1 MRSYCYSL
9 LSLLSI
15 ASALP
20 LNERAT
26 TATYDY
32 VIVGCGVAGLVL
44 VNRLSENSDVSV
56 LCIEAGPLY
65 AA

>member
-1 MRSYCYSL
+1 MKHSCYTF

-20 LNERAT
+20 LNERS
-26 TATYDY
+26 TASTYDY

-44 VNRLSENSDVSV
+44 ANRLSEDSGVSI

>member
-1 MRSYCYSL
+1 MKHSCYTF

-15 ASALP
+15 ASTLP
-20 LNERAT
+20 LNERS
-26 TATYDY
+26 TASTYDY
-32 VIVGCGVAGLVL
+32 VIVGGGVAGLVL
-44 VNRLSENSDVSV
+44 ANRLSEDSGVSV

>member
-1 MRSYCYSL
+1 MRSHCYTL

-15 ASALP
+15 VSALP
-20 LNERAT
+20 LSERAIA
-26 TATYDY
+26 ATYDY

-44 VNRLSENSDVSV
+44 ANRLSENSGVSV